1 MRTFTG
7 LARALHTSRAR
18 GIFEHVFDICD
29 QIHGDIR
36 MMTEPPDAPISHASV
51 CSSPLASVEFHADF
65 DADFEA
71 HFDALI
77 DDAPPYDVGPDDTHP
92 RETLDVESHLPN
104 SPGVHSNVPGSHSCA
119 SHGGA
124 SHCLSSR
131 DVDGHN
137 SNARQGGASL
147 TTRMQSSVSAQD
159 HLDAISSLDVGPIA
173 MAQLAAIDVGSLTGS
188 EAIAYL
194 QIHDRIASWW
204 AAHQVPA
211 LVRAAGTDRH
221 VDSVVLYDN
230 VLGFDAQGSVTIVD
244 AVREE
249 IAAAMRWSPSTAQHR
264 IDSARLLAGPLV
276 ETQRAFALGSVT
288 PQHVEIIVTAAQRF
302 EGAWSTNNAERE
314 FFNQHCQAL
323 ESRVLPTAVR
333 STVAR
338 TRQAAARSLHAVDP
352 VGTARRRRQALH
364 QRDVF
369 VVDEHDG
376 VSLLLAR
383 MSTEHA
389 HACLSALNSIVQV
402 PRCDSVQ
409 TRPTF
414 GASAA
419 SIQSIG
425 IPAIGVRRS
434 EALAELIL
442 ASSVGR
448 APGFASSQ
456 TAKDHG
462 SAEAGAA
469 DLPGSAGMAGM
480 AGSPSPIA
488 ATSIRAHV
496 DLVIDLATLLALRD
510 GAAELHGAGP
520 IPPEVVRELLA
531 DATMRRIIAD
541 PLTGHQL
548 DYGRRVYAVPQRLR
562 EFVIARDRT
571 CRFPGC
577 GRRASTCQ
585 IDHAQAWSDGGETS
599 PGNVGALCTRHHQL
613 KTHGG
618 WDVEVSEPTG
628 ACTWRSP
635 QGRSYSREAP
645 EVLQPLSLPPST
657 APPGLASL

>member
-18 GIFEHVFDICD
+18 GIFEHVFDTCD
-29 QIHGDIR
+29 QIHGDTR
-36 MMTEPPDAPISHASV
+36 MKTETPDAPISQAYV
-51 CSSPLASVEFHADF
+51 CSSPLASAEFQADF
-65 DADFEA
+65 DADFDAHFDA

-77 DDAPPYDVGPDDTHP
+77 DDAPPYDVAPDDTCP
-92 RETLDVESHLPN
+92 RETLDVESH
-104 SPGVHSNVPGSHSCA
+104 
-119 SHGGA
+119 
-124 SHCLSSR
+124 
-131 DVDGHN
+131 N
-137 SNARQGGASL
+137 SNALQGWASL
-147 TTRMQSSVSAQD
+147 TTRMQSSISAQE

-188 EAIAYL
+188 EAITYL

-221 VDSVVLYDN
+221 IDSVVLYDN

-276 ETQRAFALGSVT
+276 ETQRAFAIGSVT
-288 PQHVEIIVTAAQRF
+288 PQHVEVIVTAAQRF

-314 FFNQHCQAL
+314 LFDQHCQAL

-402 PRCDSVQ
+402 PRCDSAQ
-409 TRPTF
+409 TRPTI
-414 GASAA
+414 GVLAA

-434 EALAELIL
+434 AALAELIL

-462 SAEAGAA
+462 SAEASTA
-469 DLPGSAGMAGM
+469 DLPGMAGM

-645 EVLQPLSLPPST
+645 ELLQPLILPPST
-657 APPGLASL
+657 APPDLASL